1 MIYTVTLNPSLDYVV
16 EIDEMKLGGINR
28 SKSEHM
34 LPGGK
39 GINVSVVL
47 KNLGVPSVALGFVAG
62 FTGDEIVKN
71 VSDLGID
78 VDFIVL
84 EEGMSR
90 INVKLKAAKETEI
103 NCAGPYISQGNVEKL
118 YAKLDKLQEGD
129 VLVLAG
135 SIPNSVPDFIY
146 QDIMIRLAKK
156 NVMVI
161 VDATKDLLCNVLEKH
176 PFLIKPNIHELGEIF
191 GVELKNN
198 EEIIT
203 YGKKLQERG
212 AKNVLISMAGDGAIF
227 LGEDGSVYESPAPKG
242 TVVNSVGA
250 GDSMVAGFL
259 AGYLEKKEYQH
270 AFKMGIS
277 AGSASA
283 FSKDLATKEEIQKV
297 YNGLSFVL
305 DRKDII
311 G

>member
-16 EIDEMKLGGINR
+16 EMDDIKLGATNR

-47 KNLGVPSVALGFVAG
+47 KNLGVPSVALGFIAG
-62 FTGDEIVKN
+62 FTGEEIAKN
-71 VSDLGID
+71 VSDLG
-78 VDFIVL
+78 VKADFIKL
-84 EEGMSR
+84 KEGMSR

-103 NCAGPYISQGNVEKL
+103 NCVGPCIYKADVEKL
-118 YAKLDKLQEGD
+118 YAQLDKLQAGD

-135 SIPNSVPDFIY
+135 SIPSSVSDSIY
-146 QDIMIRLAKK
+146 QDIMTRLSGK

-161 VDATKDLLCNVLEKH
+161 VDATRDLLCNVLEKH
-176 PFLIKPNIHELGEIF
+176 PFLIKPNNHELGEIF
-191 GVELKNN
+191 GVELKTN
-198 EEIIT
+198 EEIMK

-212 AKNVLISMAGDGAIF
+212 ARNVLISMAEDGAIF
-227 LGEDGSVYESPAPKG
+227 LGEDGSVYESKAPEG
-242 TVVNSVGA
+242 TVINSVGA

-259 AGYLEKKEYQH
+259 AGYLEKKEYHH

-283 FSKDLATKEEIQKV
+283 FSKDLATKEEIEKV
-297 YNGLSFVL
+297 YQSL
-305 DRKDII
+305 
-311 G
+311 

>member
-16 EIDEMKLGGINR
+16 ELDEMKAGATNR

-47 KNLGVPSVALGFVAG
+47 KNLGVPSVALGFLAG

-71 VSDLGID
+71 ISGFGVKA
-78 VDFIVL
+78 DFIKL

-90 INVKLKAAKETEI
+90 INVKLKTEKETEI
-103 NCAGPYISQGNVEKL
+103 NCVGPYISQSDVEKL
-118 YAKLDKLQEGD
+118 YAQLDKLQQGD

-135 SIPNSVPDFIY
+135 SIPGSVPDTIY
-146 QDIMIRLAKK
+146 QDIMIRLAEKT
-156 NVMVI
+156 VMVI
-161 VDATKDLLCNVLEKH
+161 VDAAGDLLCNVLEKH
-176 PFLIKPNIHELGEIF
+176 PFLIKPNNRELGEIF
-191 GVELKNN
+191 GIEVKTK
-198 EEIIT
+198 EEVIK

-212 AKNVLISMAGDGAIF
+212 ARNVLVSMAEEGAVF
-227 LGEDGSVYESPAPKG
+227 LGEDGRVYKSEAPKG
-242 TVVNSVGA
+242 IVVNSVGA

-259 AGYLEKKEYQH
+259 AGYLEKKEYQY
-270 AFKMGIS
+270 AFRMGIA

-283 FSKDLATKEEIQKV
+283 FSKNLATKEEVEKIYQS
-297 YNGLSFVL
+297 LSFW
-305 DRKDII
+305 KF
-311 G
+311 